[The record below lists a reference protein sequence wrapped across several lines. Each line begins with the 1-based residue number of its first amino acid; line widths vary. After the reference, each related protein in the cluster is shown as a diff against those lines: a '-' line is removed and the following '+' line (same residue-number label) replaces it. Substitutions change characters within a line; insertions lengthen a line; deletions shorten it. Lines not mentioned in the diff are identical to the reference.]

1 MHPKLSNDR
10 AIRIVNAAR
19 EEFATRGYDGARVD
33 RIARMARTNKQL
45 LFYYYHSKRGLFQT
59 VLGEAASRFGGAS
72 GRDRRR
78 PGPPLERLREAL
90 QTQFEYLASH
100 ATHAALLA
108 QAGRSEVRPLGPA
121 LKRLV
126 VLVAEGQ
133 GRWPGPRRRGPTHR
147 GRSGAGAHAG
157 LPGLGTA
164 SGDERRSAGR
174 RRAGTGHPL
183 EGRRCPPRH
192 RGTYGPLGR
201 GQLDSG

>member
-1 MHPKLSNDR
+1 LHPKLSNDR

-19 EEFATRGYDGARVD
+19 EEFATRGFEGARVD

-59 VLGEAASRFGGAS
+59 VLAQAA
-72 GRDRRR
+72 RDLEGHLAGIAVGQ
-78 PGPPLERLREAL
+78 GPPLERLRQAL
-90 QTQFEYLASH
+90 HAQFEYLASH

-133 GRWPGPRRRGPTHR
+133 GRGHVRDDVDPHIAAAQALVLMLAYLALEPLVATSAVALGGDE
-147 GRSGAGAHAG
+147 
-157 LPGLGTA
+157 PGLATRWKDAAVRLVIEGLTA
-164 SGDERRSAGR
+164 R
-174 RRAGTGHPL
+174 
-183 EGRRCPPRH
+183 
-192 RGTYGPLGR
+192 
-201 GQLDSG
+201 